1 MPPCASFFPVLPC
14 LHAWTQSARAVHS
27 GPCAVHFGQVWASKI
42 YDNVFLRCEHFLQGP
57 TPHDRREMPPYALQL
72 LQQPYAYRKRVG
84 AIHSTYT
91 TGRWK
96 SAGAYV
102 IDGVHD
108 ECAAVPHPSEK
119 RQWC

>member
-1 MPPCASFFPVLPC
+1 MDAI
-14 LHAWTQSARAVHS
+14 RAVHN

-42 YDNVFLRCEHFLQGP
+42 YNNVFLRCEHFLQGP
-57 TPHDRREMPPYALQL
+57 TPHDRREMPPYAALQL

-96 SAGAYV
+96 SAGAY
-102 IDGVHD
+102 
-108 ECAAVPHPSEK
+108 
-119 RQWC
+119 

>member
-1 MPPCASFFPVLPC
+1 MCMDAI
-14 LHAWTQSARAVHS
+14 RAV
-27 GPCAVHFGQVWASKI
+27 PFIFTADPAVHDTRQVWASKI

-102 IDGVHD
+102 LDGVHD

>member
-1 MPPCASFFPVLPC
+1 MHGRNPRRSQRTLCRPL
-14 LHAWTQSARAVHS
+14 
-27 GPCAVHFGQVWASKI
+27 FGQVWASKI

-102 IDGVHD
+102 LDGVHD